1 MRSMEGQGCVLVNLW
16 QLWKRRLVSP
26 KSSLHGMVADL
37 RTFKVMATVVRE
49 FDLEFAPGYL
59 ANTEMNSTE
68 ATPRY
73 VSPSRTHPRHTTD
86 LLYSHRYQ
94 DSLTLPMVSPSYPD
108 ESISSTDLNSSQL
121 APLRVVASRRKN
133 L

>member
-26 KSSLHGMVADL
+26 RSSLHGMVADL
-37 RTFKVMATVVRE
+37 RTLKVMATVVRE

-73 VSPSRTHPRHTTD
+73 VSPSPIPRGTRLTRTTPTD
-86 LLYSHRYQ
+86 IKTV
-94 DSLTLPMVSPSYPD
+94 SLCPW
-108 ESISSTDLNSSQL
+108 
-121 APLRVVASRRKN
+121 
-133 L
+133 